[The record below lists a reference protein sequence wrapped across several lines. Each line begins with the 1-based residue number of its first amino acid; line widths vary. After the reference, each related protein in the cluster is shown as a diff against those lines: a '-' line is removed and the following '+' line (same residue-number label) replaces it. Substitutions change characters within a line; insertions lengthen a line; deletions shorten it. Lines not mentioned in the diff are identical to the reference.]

1 MIFSNHFT
9 VIFIT
14 RSRIRSAVF
23 SDSGKIIQKETSQE
37 WNENTL
43 PGILNEI
50 AGNGPDRARVVLGE
64 EFCYV
69 TTLKSSEKNRE
80 AVLKEVEEI
89 VPEDIR
95 ESWDFRH
102 EKNSDL
108 PSQVAVIQPRFWDF
122 FSRHLLEA
130 DFEVEAM
137 EPESIALARLLAPSG
152 FSLIM
157 AYEEKA
163 LLVAVKNGVVAV
175 AYLVKEEET
184 LANFESFLAYV
195 QKKCNARP
203 EKLFVSQELKLEA
216 IAAFNKIGLTLEVSD
231 LNPLL
236 GAAKKKDLRGEDSRV
251 LNIKPENFSVSSAEK
266 EKAGFSMTLRE
277 KILAVLFVIA
287 FATAVAAII
296 FKR

>member
-137 EPESIALARLLAPSG
+137 EPESI
-152 FSLIM
+152 
-157 AYEEKA
+157 
-163 LLVAVKNGVVAV
+163 VVAV